1 MCRLGLVGVLL
12 VIAQQ
17 AAIGQTSADLLSN
30 DPEASAQL
38 SKIVESVRTNGLPIE
53 PVVAQAR
60 RGALIHAPSAR
71 IVSAAQAVAN
81 RLVVAREALGPR
93 SANADLAA
101 GENALAVKGV
111 TRDMLELIRAAEPA
125 KTVAV
130 PLGVMAQLVA
140 SGVAP
145 GQATEI
151 VSRLIRA
158 GATNGQL
165 VSLGNDVNQDVTAG
179 GGAMASLQVRLETLK
194 PLLARGTAVSA
205 SAQTILGP
213 ATPTGRGRP

>member
-1 MCRLGLVGVLL
+1 MRRLSIVSALFFLAQHA
-12 VIAQQ
+12 VIAQS
-17 AAIGQTSADLLSN
+17 TTDLLAS
-30 DPEASAQL
+30 DREASAQL
-38 SKIVESVRTNGLPIE
+38 SKIVESVRTSGLPVE

-71 IVSAAQAVAN
+71 IISAAQAVAN

-93 SANADLAA
+93 SADADLAA

-111 TRDMLELIRAAEPA
+111 TKDMLESIRAAQPA

-145 GQATEI
+145 EQAAEI

-158 GATNGQL
+158 GATNVQL

-179 GGAMASLQVRLETLK
+179 GGAMASLQVRLETLR
-194 PLLARGTAVSA
+194 PLLARAASVPS

-213 ATPTGRGRP
+213 ATATGRGRP